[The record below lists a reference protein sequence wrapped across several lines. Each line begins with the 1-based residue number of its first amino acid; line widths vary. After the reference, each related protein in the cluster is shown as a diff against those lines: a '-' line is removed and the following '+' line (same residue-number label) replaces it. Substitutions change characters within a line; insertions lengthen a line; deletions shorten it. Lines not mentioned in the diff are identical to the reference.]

1 MSEIEA
7 EVINISE
14 LDDLTIDLTNDN
26 FKLKEDTNNNN
37 NNLKSNQKSSNFGP
51 GIELLMNDKKK
62 STSDGENNGLSG
74 IDLDDITKL
83 ENDLNDDS
91 KKINTPSRNN
101 IFSNLFESKDDNIK
115 INKDENNEEDD
126 KLKVNF
132 GDLGKAT
139 AQSSSTKKTWDG
151 FGKFTNVPVNYE
163 EEKPK
168 LSEEEIL
175 KEKFKILRK
184 LEDLERKGVNLTKKY
199 NMESSLDE
207 MKGEYEMIIAEKEKG
222 NAVKFQ
228 GKMLM
233 ACITGI
239 EFLNNKFDPFDIKLD
254 GWSEQIHENINDY
267 DEIFAEL
274 HEKYKSKATMAPE
287 LKLLFQL
294 GGSAMMV
301 HMTNTM
307 FKSAMPGMDDIM
319 RQNPDLMKQFT
330 QAAASSMGETNPGLG
345 GFMSNILG
353 GLGSGGPSTRGSEH
367 FDPPPNANFG
377 PPPEPMKT
385 KLPER
390 SQRFEEIPNRPDLNS
405 SRNEGQSIEN
415 QFGDPNK
422 TERPILRKEMNGPE
436 GGNIADLLSRMKV
449 KQVNVDKNESSTI
462 SVDELKELSNA
473 KIPKSK
479 RKQKSDK
486 NTLSLDI

>member
-1 MSEIEA
+1 MSELEA
-7 EVINISE
+7 DIINISE
-14 LDDLTIDLTNDN
+14 LDDFTIDLNDN
-26 FKLKEDTNNNN
+26 SDKLDIKIIELDDTEQTST
-37 NNLKSNQKSSNFGP
+37 KQSSNFGP

-62 STSDGENNGLSG
+62 NSNEADKISSG
-74 IDLDDITKL
+74 NIDLDDITKL
-83 ENDLNDDS
+83 ENELINDS
-91 KKINTPSRNN
+91 KTVQNKSN
-101 IFSNLFESKDDNIK
+101 IFNNLFNSKDKDNDIK
-115 INKDENNEEDD
+115 INKEDNEDE

-139 AQSSSTKKTWDG
+139 SQTSSNKKTWDG
-151 FGKFTNVPVNYE
+151 FGKFNNVPVNYE
-163 EEKPK
+163 DEKPK

-184 LEDLERKGVNLTKKY
+184 LEELERKGINLTKKY

-207 MKGEYEMIIAEKEKG
+207 MKGEYEMIITEKEKS

-239 EFLNNKFDPFDIKLD
+239 EFLNNKFDPFDVKLD

-274 HEKYKSKATMAPE
+274 HEKYKSKASMAPE

-330 QAAASSMGETNPGLG
+330 QAAATSMGESKPGLG

-353 GLGSGGPSTRGSEH
+353 GIGAPPPSRVSEH

-377 PPPEPMKT
+377 PPPVPMET
-385 KLPER
+385 KLPDR
-390 SQRFEEIPNRPDLNS
+390 SRRIEEIPNRPDLNT
-405 SRNEGQSIEN
+405 SRSEGKSIEN
-415 QFGDPNK
+415 QFGDPTK
-422 TERPILRKEMNGPE
+422 TDRPILRKEMNGPE
-436 GGNIADLLSRMKV
+436 GNNISDLLSRMKV
-449 KQVNVDKNESSTI
+449 KQVSVDKNESSTI

-486 NTLSLDI
+486 NTVSLDI

>member
-1 MSEIEA
+1 MTELEA
-7 EVINISE
+7 EVINVSE
-14 LDDLTIDLTNDN
+14 LDDLVIDLNDN
-26 FKLKEDTNNNN
+26 INLDLQNKNDNLNDNKEI
-37 NNLKSNQKSSNFGP
+37 KSTNFGP

-62 STSDGENNGLSG
+62 NNQDDENFFGKNRG

-83 ENDLNDDS
+83 ENDLNQHS
-91 KKINTPSRNN
+91 NNSTTQSRNN
-101 IFSNLFESKDDNIK
+101 IFNNIFTNDKNQEIK
-115 INKDENNEEDD
+115 INKEDQDED

-132 GDLGKAT
+132 DDLGKAT
-139 AQSSSTKKTWDG
+139 HQSSSSKKTWDG
-151 FGKFTNVPVNYE
+151 FGKFNNVPINHE

-184 LEDLERKGVNLTKKY
+184 FDDLERKGVNLSKKY
-199 NMESSLDE
+199 NMDSSLDE

-239 EFLNNKFDPFDIKLD
+239 EFLNNKFDPFDIKLE
-254 GWSEQIHENINDY
+254 GWSEQINENINDY

-274 HEKYKSKATMAPE
+274 HEKYKSKASMAPE

-330 QAAASSMGETNPGLG
+330 QAAATSMGESNPGLG
-345 GFMSNILG
+345 GFMSNIFG
-353 GLGSGGPSTRGSEH
+353 GGTRSNEH

-377 PPPEPMKT
+377 PPPDAMET

-390 SQRFEEIPNRPDLNS
+390 SKRIEEIPNRPDLNTS
-405 SRNEGQSIEN
+405 KNEGQSIKN

-422 TERPILRKEMNGPE
+422 TDRPLLRKEMNGPD
-436 GGNIADLLSRMKV
+436 GNNISDLLSRMKV

-462 SVDELKELSNA
+462 SVDELKELSSA
-473 KIPKSK
+473 KILKSK

-486 NTLSLDI
+486 NTVSLDI

>member
-7 EVINISE
+7 EVINLTE
-14 LDDLTIDLTNDN
+14 LDDIVEL
-26 FKLKEDTNNNN
+26 DTDS
-37 NNLKSNQKSSNFGP
+37 KKTSNFGP

-62 STSDGENNGLSG
+62 GDDSNKLSTS

-83 ENDLNDDS
+83 EDELNDTIEP
-91 KKINTPSRNN
+91 K
-101 IFSNLFESKDDNIK
+101 DNIK
-115 INKDENNEEDD
+115 SISKNNLFGNIFGKSDKSGGNEIIDEEPE

-132 GDLGKAT
+132 DDLGKST
-139 AQSSSTKKTWDG
+139 AQSTSTKKTWDG
-151 FGKFTNVPVNYE
+151 FGKFNNVPINYE
-163 EEKPK
+163 EDKPK
-168 LSEEEIL
+168 MSEQEIL

-184 LEDLERKGVNLTKKY
+184 LEELERKGVNLTKKY

-239 EFLNNKFDPFDIKLD
+239 EFLNNKFDPFDVKLD

-267 DEIFAEL
+267 DEIFADL
-274 HEKYKSKATMAPE
+274 HEKYKSKASMAPE

-330 QAAASSMGETNPGLG
+330 QAAATSMGDANPGLG
-345 GFMSNILG
+345 GFMSNIMG
-353 GLGSGGPSTRGSEH
+353 NFGLNNQPSNNRVNDH
-367 FDPPPNANFG
+367 FDPPPNAGFG
-377 PPPEPMKT
+377 PPPPSMET
-385 KLPER
+385 KLPDR
-390 SQRFEEIPNRPDLNS
+390 SKRFEEIPNRPDLNVS
-405 SRNEGQSIEN
+405 KKEGFSLDDQYGSARQS
-415 QFGDPNK
+415 D
-422 TERPILRKEMNGPE
+422 RPILRKEMNGPE
-436 GGNIADLLSRMKV
+436 TNNISDILSRMKV
-449 KQVNVDKNESSTI
+449 KEVSLEKNESSTI
-462 SVDELKELSNA
+462 SVEELKELSNA
-473 KIPKSK
+473 KIGKSK

-486 NTLSLDI
+486 TTVSLDI

>member
-1 MSEIEA
+1 MTELEA
-7 EVINISE
+7 EVINVSE
-14 LDDLTIDLTNDN
+14 LDDLVIDLNDN
-26 FKLKEDTNNNN
+26 INLDLQNKNDNLNDNKEI
-37 NNLKSNQKSSNFGP
+37 KSTNFGP

-62 STSDGENNGLSG
+62 NNQDDENIFGKNRG

-83 ENDLNDDS
+83 ENDLNQHS
-91 KKINTPSRNN
+91 NNSTTQSRNN
-101 IFSNLFESKDDNIK
+101 IFNNIFTNDKNQEIK
-115 INKDENNEEDD
+115 INKEDQDED

-132 GDLGKAT
+132 DDLGKAT
-139 AQSSSTKKTWDG
+139 HQSSSSKKTWDG
-151 FGKFTNVPVNYE
+151 FGKFNNVPINHE

-184 LEDLERKGVNLTKKY
+184 FDDLERKGVNLSKKY
-199 NMESSLDE
+199 NMDSSLDE

-239 EFLNNKFDPFDIKLD
+239 EFLNNKFDPFDIKLE
-254 GWSEQIHENINDY
+254 GWSEQINENINDY

-274 HEKYKSKATMAPE
+274 HEKYKSKASMAPE

-330 QAAASSMGETNPGLG
+330 QAAATSMGESNPGLG
-345 GFMSNILG
+345 GFMSNIFG
-353 GLGSGGPSTRGSEH
+353 GGTRSNEH

-377 PPPEPMKT
+377 PPPDAMET

-390 SQRFEEIPNRPDLNS
+390 SKRIEEIPNRPDLNTS
-405 SRNEGQSIEN
+405 KNEGQSIKN

-422 TERPILRKEMNGPE
+422 TDRPLLRKEMNGPD
-436 GGNIADLLSRMKV
+436 GNNISDLLSRMKV

-462 SVDELKELSNA
+462 SVDELKELSSA
-473 KIPKSK
+473 KILKSK

-486 NTLSLDI
+486 NTVSLDI

>member
-7 EVINISE
+7 EVINLTE
-14 LDDLTIDLTNDN
+14 LDDIVELDVGS
-26 FKLKEDTNNNN
+26 K
-37 NNLKSNQKSSNFGP
+37 QSSNFGP

-62 STSDGENNGLSG
+62 GDNNNEISTSIN
-74 IDLDDITKL
+74 LDDITKL
-83 ENDLNDDS
+83 EDEL
-91 KKINTPSRNN
+91 
-101 IFSNLFESKDDNIK
+101 KDTIKPKDNIK
-115 INKDENNEEDD
+115 SISKNNLFSNIFGKNDNLISNEIVDEEPE

-132 GDLGKAT
+132 DDLGKST
-139 AQSSSTKKTWDG
+139 AQSTSTKKTWDG
-151 FGKFTNVPVNYE
+151 YGKFNNVPVNFE
-163 EEKPK
+163 EDKPK
-168 LSEEEIL
+168 MTEEEIL

-184 LEDLERKGVNLTKKY
+184 LEELERKGVNLTKKY

-274 HEKYKSKATMAPE
+274 HEKYKSKASMAPE

-330 QAAASSMGETNPGLG
+330 QAAATSMGDTNPGFG
-345 GFMSNILG
+345 GFMSNIMG
-353 GLGSGGPSTRGSEH
+353 NFGLNNPPQNNNTNDH
-367 FDPPPNANFG
+367 FDPPPNAGFG
-377 PPPEPMKT
+377 PPPPSMET
-385 KLPER
+385 KLPDR
-390 SQRFEEIPNRPDLNS
+390 SKRFEEIPNRPDLNVS
-405 SRNEGQSIEN
+405 KKDGISLDDQYGSARQT
-415 QFGDPNK
+415 D
-422 TERPILRKEMNGPE
+422 RPILRKEMNGPE
-436 GGNIADLLSRMKV
+436 TNNISDILSRMKV
-449 KQVNVDKNESSTI
+449 KEVNLEKNESSTI
-462 SVDELKELSNA
+462 SVEELKELSNA
-473 KIPKSK
+473 KIGKSK

-486 NTLSLDI
+486 NTVSLDI

>member
-14 LDDLTIDLTNDN
+14 LDDINLDSDIKLTFDDVDTND
-26 FKLKEDTNNNN
+26 
-37 NNLKSNQKSSNFGP
+37 KSNINKQSTNFGP
-51 GIELLMNDKKK
+51 GIELLMNDKVK
-62 STSDGENNGLSG
+62 NNDNNNKINSG
-74 IDLDDITKL
+74 IDLDDITNL
-83 ENDLNDDS
+83 ENELNDDNIRS
-91 KKINTPSRNN
+91 QSRNSIFGN
-101 IFSNLFESKDDNIK
+101 IFNKNEEVK
-115 INKDENNEEDD
+115 INKEDNEE

-132 GDLGKAT
+132 DDLGKAT
-139 AQSSSTKKTWDG
+139 SAASSNTKTWDG
-151 FGKFTNVPVNYE
+151 YSKFNSVPINYE
-163 EEKPK
+163 DEKPK
-168 LSEEEIL
+168 LSDEEIL

-184 LEDLERKGVNLTKKY
+184 LEELERKGINLSKKY
-199 NMESSLDE
+199 TMESSLDE
-207 MKGEYEMIIAEKEKG
+207 MKGEYEMIIAEKEKN

-228 GKMLM
+228 AKMLM

-274 HEKYKSKATMAPE
+274 HEKYKSKASMSAE

-330 QAAASSMGETNPGLG
+330 QAAATSMGDSNPGLG

-353 GLGSGGPSTRGSEH
+353 NLGGSSSGMGPVRMTEH
-367 FDPPPNANFG
+367 FDPPPNGNLG
-377 PPPEPMKT
+377 PPPAAMET

-390 SQRFEEIPNRPDLNS
+390 SKRIEEIPNRPDLS
-405 SRNEGQSIEN
+405 KLNEQGKSIEN
-415 QFGDPNK
+415 QYGNPLKSD
-422 TERPILRKEMNGPE
+422 RPILRKEMNGPDNN
-436 GGNIADLLSRMKV
+436 NITDILSRMKV
-449 KQVNVDKNESSTI
+449 KQVNVDQNESSTI

-486 NTLSLDI
+486 NTVSLDI

>member
-1 MSEIEA
+1 MTELEA
-7 EVINISE
+7 EVINVSE
-14 LDDLTIDLTNDN
+14 LDDLVIDLNDN
-26 FKLKEDTNNNN
+26 INLDLQNKNDNLNDNKEI
-37 NNLKSNQKSSNFGP
+37 KSTNFGP

-62 STSDGENNGLSG
+62 NNQDDENIFGKNRG

-83 ENDLNDDS
+83 ENDLNQHS
-91 KKINTPSRNN
+91 NNSTTQSRNN
-101 IFSNLFESKDDNIK
+101 IFNNIFTNDKNQEIK
-115 INKDENNEEDD
+115 INKEDQDED

-132 GDLGKAT
+132 DDLGKAT
-139 AQSSSTKKTWDG
+139 HQSSSSKKTWDG
-151 FGKFTNVPVNYE
+151 FGKFNNVPINHE

-184 LEDLERKGVNLTKKY
+184 FDDLERKGVNLSKKY
-199 NMESSLDE
+199 NMDSSLDE
-207 MKGEYEMIIAEKEKG
+207 MKGEYEMIISEKEKG

-239 EFLNNKFDPFDIKLD
+239 EFLNNKFDPFDIKLE
-254 GWSEQIHENINDY
+254 GWSEQINENINDY

-274 HEKYKSKATMAPE
+274 HEKYKSKASMAPE

-330 QAAASSMGETNPGLG
+330 QAAATSMGESNPGLG
-345 GFMSNILG
+345 GFMSNIFG
-353 GLGSGGPSTRGSEH
+353 GGTRSNEH

-377 PPPEPMKT
+377 PPPDAMET

-390 SQRFEEIPNRPDLNS
+390 SKRIEEIPNRPDLNTS
-405 SRNEGQSIEN
+405 KNEGQSIKN

-422 TERPILRKEMNGPE
+422 TDRPLLRKEMNGPD
-436 GGNIADLLSRMKV
+436 GNNINDLLSRMKV

-462 SVDELKELSNA
+462 SVDELKELSSA
-473 KIPKSK
+473 KILKSK

-486 NTLSLDI
+486 NTVSLDI

>member
-7 EVINISE
+7 EVINLTE
-14 LDDLTIDLTNDN
+14 LDDIVEL
-26 FKLKEDTNNNN
+26 DTDS
-37 NNLKSNQKSSNFGP
+37 KKSSNFGP
-51 GIELLMNDKKK
+51 GIELLMNHKKK
-62 STSDGENNGLSG
+62 GDDNKVSTS

-83 ENDLNDDS
+83 EDELNDTIEP
-91 KKINTPSRNN
+91 K
-101 IFSNLFESKDDNIK
+101 DNIK
-115 INKDENNEEDD
+115 SISKNNLFGNIFGKNDKSGGNEIIDEEPE

-132 GDLGKAT
+132 DDLGKST
-139 AQSSSTKKTWDG
+139 AQSTSTKKTWDG
-151 FGKFTNVPVNYE
+151 FGKFNNVPVNYE
-163 EEKPK
+163 EDKPK
-168 LSEEEIL
+168 MSEQEIL

-184 LEDLERKGVNLTKKY
+184 LEELERKGVNLTKKY

-239 EFLNNKFDPFDIKLD
+239 EFLNNKFDPFDVKLD

-267 DEIFAEL
+267 DEIFADL
-274 HEKYKSKATMAPE
+274 HEKYKSKASMAPE

-330 QAAASSMGETNPGLG
+330 QAAATSMGDTNPGLG
-345 GFMSNILG
+345 GFMSNIMG
-353 GLGSGGPSTRGSEH
+353 NFGLNNQPQNNRANDH
-367 FDPPPNANFG
+367 FDPPPNAGFG
-377 PPPEPMKT
+377 PPPPSMET
-385 KLPER
+385 KLPDR
-390 SQRFEEIPNRPDLNS
+390 SKRFEEIPNRPDLNVS
-405 SRNEGQSIEN
+405 KKEGFSLDDQYGSAR
-415 QFGDPNK
+415 QTDL
-422 TERPILRKEMNGPE
+422 PILRKEMNGPE
-436 GGNIADLLSRMKV
+436 TNNISDILSRMKV
-449 KQVNVDKNESSTI
+449 KEVSLEKNESSTI
-462 SVDELKELSNA
+462 SVEELKELSNA
-473 KIPKSK
+473 KIGKSK

-486 NTLSLDI
+486 TTVSLDI

>member
-1 MSEIEA
+1 MTELEA
-7 EVINISE
+7 ELINVSE
-14 LDDLTIDLTNDN
+14 LDDLVIDLNDN
-26 FKLKEDTNNNN
+26 INIDLQNKNDNLNVNKEI
-37 NNLKSNQKSSNFGP
+37 KSTSFGP

-62 STSDGENNGLSG
+62 NNQDDENIFGKNRG

-83 ENDLNDDS
+83 ENELNQHS
-91 KKINTPSRNN
+91 NNSTTQSRNN
-101 IFSNLFESKDDNIK
+101 ILNNIFTNDKNQEIK
-115 INKDENNEEDD
+115 IIKEDQDED

-132 GDLGKAT
+132 DDLGKAT
-139 AQSSSTKKTWDG
+139 HQSSSSKKTWDG
-151 FGKFTNVPVNYE
+151 FSKFNNVPINHE

-184 LEDLERKGVNLTKKY
+184 LDDLERKGVNLSKKY
-199 NMESSLDE
+199 NMDSSLDE
-207 MKGEYEMIIAEKEKG
+207 MKGEYEMIISEKEKG

-239 EFLNNKFDPFDIKLD
+239 EFLNNKFDPFDIKLE
-254 GWSEQIHENINDY
+254 GWSEQINENINDY

-274 HEKYKSKATMAPE
+274 HEKYKSKASMAPE

-330 QAAASSMGETNPGLG
+330 QAAATSMGESNPGLG
-345 GFMSNILG
+345 GFMSNIFG
-353 GLGSGGPSTRGSEH
+353 GATRSNEH

-377 PPPEPMKT
+377 PPPDAMET

-390 SQRFEEIPNRPDLNS
+390 SKRIEEIPNRPDLNTS
-405 SRNEGQSIEN
+405 KNDGQSIKN

-422 TERPILRKEMNGPE
+422 TDRPLLRKEMNGPD
-436 GGNIADLLSRMKV
+436 GNNISDLLSRMKV

-462 SVDELKELSNA
+462 SVDELKELSSA
-473 KIPKSK
+473 KILKSK

-486 NTLSLDI
+486 NTVSLDI